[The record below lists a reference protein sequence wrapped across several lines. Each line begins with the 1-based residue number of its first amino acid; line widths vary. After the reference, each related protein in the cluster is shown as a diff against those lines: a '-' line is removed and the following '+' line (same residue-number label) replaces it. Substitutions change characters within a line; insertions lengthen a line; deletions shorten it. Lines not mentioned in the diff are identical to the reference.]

1 MATTALFSAPLA
13 PADNTGLR
21 LGATILVSA
30 ALAAGLFGLVHLGLT
45 AFGLLPFFFAPFGLP
60 HWAGS
65 AIHLAQLAL
74 LGAAFGALL
83 PVAAR
88 PARFWLAGLIAA
100 YIALPFV
107 AATLDS
113 LQLSLVCTFV
123 LLLGLATLR
132 RVGAQSKLAGW
143 LMTPMLAIVGVS
155 AAMGLTLAAAYT
167 PPFALVQGQNP
178 PNLAS

>member
-1 MATTALFSAPLA
+1 MATTALYSAPLA
-13 PADNTGLR
+13 PADSTDLR
-21 LGATILVSA
+21 MGATILVSA

-45 AFGLLPFFFAPFGLP
+45 FFGLLPFFFAPFGLP

-74 LGAAFGALL
+74 LGAAFGALQ
-83 PVAAR
+83 PVTTR

-107 AATLDS
+107 AAMLDS

-155 AAMGLTLAAAYT
+155 AALGLTLAAAYT

-178 PNLAS
+178 PTLTT